1 MTNAYESQSGM
12 EGNFFVAAAVVSGA
26 DVLSGFE
33 SCYCAMG
40 MSAEMMVIQEAW
52 LAAARFLQRGIDTG
66 ADKLAIESICQ
77 AGPGGH
83 LLTDP
88 LCWWPRQ
95 PRNAQ

>member
-1 MTNAYESQSGM
+1 MTHAYESHSAM
-12 EGNFFVAAAVVSGA
+12 EGSFLMAAAVASGA
-26 DVLSGFE
+26 DVLSGFG

-66 ADKLAIESICQ
+66 ADKLGIESICQ

-88 LCWWPRQ
+88 LCWRL
-95 PRNAQ
+95 R